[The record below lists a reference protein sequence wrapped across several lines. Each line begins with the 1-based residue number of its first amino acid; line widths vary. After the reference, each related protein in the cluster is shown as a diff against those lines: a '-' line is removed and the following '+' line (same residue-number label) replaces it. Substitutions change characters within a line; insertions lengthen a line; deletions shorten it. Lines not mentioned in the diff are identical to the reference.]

1 MRFKVMSNTGSS
13 MWEVT
18 SLETTPE
25 VDTYVKQYFPL
36 SMQSG
41 NPGVFQAVRVA
52 ERLLEMIQAG
62 PAAEGQEAVHE
73 EAVRQ
78 LATLNL
84 LLTTHHGAQIEFT
97 NPASQVPY
105 PD

>member
-1 MRFKVMSNTGSS
+1 MRYKVMSNTGSS

-18 SLETTPE
+18 AMETTPE
-25 VDTYVKQYFPL
+25 VDTYVRQYFPL
-36 SMQSG
+36 SIQSG
-41 NPGVFQAVRVA
+41 NPGVFQARRVA

-84 LLTTHHGAQIEFT
+84 LLTTHHGAQIEFA
-97 NPASQVPY
+97 NPAQQVPF

>member
-1 MRFKVMSNTGSS
+1 MRYKVMSNTGSS

-18 SLETTPE
+18 HLETTPE
-25 VDTYVKQYFPL
+25 VDAYIRQYFPL
-36 SMQSG
+36 TMQSG

-62 PAAEGQEAVHE
+62 PAGDGQEDIHAD
-73 EAVRQ
+73 AVRQ
-78 LATLNL
+78 LATLNV
-84 LLTTHHGAQIEFT
+84 LLTTHHGAAIEFT
-97 NPASQVPY
+97 NPNQQLPY